1 MTRIQKHTQRRM
13 RCAYLVTTNP
23 KKTGLA
29 SYTKADFKAKTLPKK
44 KRHFLNEKGAISPG
58 RNNNSKPI
66 YSFKTHTA
74 KIDRTRRRSKEIH
87 KDIGNFI
94 TFLTI
99 AARSYRKK
107 ST

>member
-44 KRHFLNEKGAISPG
+44 KRHFLNEKGAKSPG

-66 YSFKTHTA
+66 YSFKTHIA
-74 KIDRTRRRSKEIH
+74 KIDRT
-87 KDIGNFI
+87 
-94 TFLTI
+94 
-99 AARSYRKK
+99 
-107 ST
+107 